1 MTESF
6 TGTIQSDGREFTT
19 VGLRSETLEI
29 VVLPEIGAKVY
40 SLKNLRSGRE
50 WMWTPPEGAHFQP
63 LPLGTPFEESSLVGA
78 DECLPSIAE
87 SLWRGRSI
95 PSHGE
100 AWFSVWELDKLAL
113 TQEKIVTRL
122 QLPVSPFWFERTIR
136 IQEGR
141 VQGDIVT
148 FDYALRNVDFAP
160 QEFMW
165 AFHPL
170 MNIEEGDRLEVPG
183 VSQMLT
189 EASIGVPLGS
199 RGDMIPWPYPT
210 DGVSLDQLDFGRP
223 NAAVKL
229 FTEQKAASSATIRN
243 EHSGDA
249 LRFDFDPRR
258 IDTLGIWLTR
268 GGWNGYHH
276 LAVEPGIGAPD
287 PLDVAVEGWKRFALV
302 MPDQTYRWQFLITL
316 SPS

>member
-1 MTESF
+1 MAESF
-6 TGTIQSDGREFTT
+6 TFTIPAAGTSTGQDFTA
-19 VGLRSETLEI
+19 VGLRSNELEI

-50 WMWTPPEGAHFQP
+50 WMWTPPEGAHFQQ
-63 LPLGTPFEESSLVGA
+63 LPQGTPFEESSLVGA
-78 DECLPSIAE
+78 DECLPSIFE
-87 SLWRGRSI
+87 CEWRGRAI

-100 AWFSVWELDKLAL
+100 AWFSAWELDRLAL
-113 TQEKIVTRL
+113 TQGKIVTRL
-122 QLPVSPFWFERTIR
+122 QLPISPFWVERTLR
-136 IQEGR
+136 VEGNAVR
-141 VQGDIVT
+141 
-148 FDYALRNVDFAP
+148 FDYALRNLDFTP

-170 MNIEEGDRLEVPG
+170 LSIEEGDQLELPG
-183 VSQMLT
+183 ITQMLT
-189 EASIGVPLGS
+189 EASIGVPLGG

-210 DGVSLDQLDFGRP
+210 EGVALDQLDFGRP

-229 FTEQKAASSATIRN
+229 FTEERTATSATVRN
-243 EHSGDA
+243 QFSGDV

-258 IDTLGIWLTR
+258 VDTIGVWLTR

-302 MPDQTYRWQFLITL
+302 LPDQTYRWSFTITL
-316 SPS
+316 TPN